1 MDEREGNP
9 NTPRPVLPIWAT
21 VREAYTIWYADLG
34 TWLKLLMLP
43 TGIVV
48 CSILLLSG
56 KNIGLSAGVRETLSI
71 FGVYLLLVPMITSW
85 HRLILVK
92 ESSFRDLD
100 AIGYREMRYIG
111 VALAISVAG
120 AIYFFV
126 VVGTIFEL
134 GKSHSLGGSEP
145 GAMNISYFFDATM
158 ALAVLIY
165 FYSLAALSLYFPAAA
180 IGRKLS
186 FREVLAKTA
195 GNRWRL
201 IVAYTLVMT
210 PLALIGFV
218 FQSIPQM
225 LVKLMDVGSVL
236 LVANLIDY
244 LVTVIQL
251 PPLIAVASIAYRELV
266 QKPEAAGATSGAT
279 PDA

>member
-1 MDEREGNP
+1 M
-9 NTPRPVLPIWAT
+9 
-21 VREAYTIWYADLG
+21 
-34 TWLKLLMLP
+34 
-43 TGIVV
+43 
-48 CSILLLSG
+48 
-56 KNIGLSAGVRETLSI
+56 RETLSV

-111 VALAISVAG
+111 VALAITVAG
-120 AIYFFV
+120 AIYFYV

-134 GKSHSLGGSEP
+134 GKSYSLGGSEP
-145 GAMNISYFFDATM
+145 GAMNISYFFDAAM

-165 FYSLAALSLYFPAAA
+165 LYSLAALSLYFPAAA

-201 IVAYTLVMT
+201 IAAYTLVMI
-210 PLALIGFV
+210 PLVLISFV

-236 LVANLIDY
+236 LVANLINY

-251 PPLIAVASIAYRELV
+251 PSLIAVASIAYRELV
-266 QKPEAAGATSGAT
+266 QPTDVA
-279 PDA
+279 